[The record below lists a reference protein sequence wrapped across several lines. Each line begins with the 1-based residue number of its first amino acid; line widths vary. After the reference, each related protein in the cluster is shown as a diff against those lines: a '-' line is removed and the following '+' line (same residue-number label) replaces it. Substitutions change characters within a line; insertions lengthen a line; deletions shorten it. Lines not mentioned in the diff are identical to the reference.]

1 MAKIIID
8 ETEFDA
14 QDGEKFQ
21 EQAEAVGVP
30 FGCTEG
36 ICGTCKCKV
45 VSGAENLS
53 EKSQEEIDFGMDDDE
68 RLLCQVKVKSGTV
81 KFKFM

>member
-1 MAKIIID
+1 MAKIHID
-8 ETEFDA
+8 EAEFDVA
-14 QDGEKFQ
+14 DGEKFV
-21 EQAEAVGVP
+21 EAAEAVGVP

-45 VSGAENLS
+45 VEGAENLS
-53 EKSQEEIDFGMDDDE
+53 AKNQEELDFGLDDDE
-68 RLLCQVKVKSGTV
+68 RLLCQVKVTSGTV

>member
-1 MAKIIID
+1 MAKIQID
-8 ETEFDA
+8 DQEFDVK
-14 QDGEKFQ
+14 DGEKFVD
-21 EQAEAVGVP
+21 EAESVGVP

-45 VSGAENLS
+45 VSGSENLS
-53 EKSQEEIDFGMDDDE
+53 EKNQEEIDFGLDSDE